1 MRYACIDQKGNV
13 LSLREFAEKP
23 GDPVGKGW
31 RWLPVEDT
39 PQPDHSGKLETVVSE
54 LVVNDGKVVRQW
66 TVERKPIE
74 EQRQAV
80 KNEAMRR
87 ILARLPD
94 WKQRNMTARGV
105 ELLSINRR
113 NAWMPEEQAEA
124 DTLQAAWDWVKAVR
138 SASDVIEAMSP
149 IPSDFRSDEYWPE

>member
-1 MRYACIDQKGNV
+1 
-13 LSLREFAEKP
+13 
-23 GDPVGKGW
+23 
-31 RWLPVEDT
+31 
-39 PQPDHSGKLETVVSE
+39 VVSE